1 MVVNED
7 EGYVSNILRNN
18 KVDKRDLK

>member
-1 MVVNED
+1 MVGNED

-18 KVDKRDLK
+18 KMDKRDLK